1 MHHRGSH
8 QTSNNLEDEYYVT
21 LCNHF
26 TGSQIGIQNKD
37 FLHVLIVIRLCCE
50 ETVHSNLCL
59 CGSANRSSGLNKA
72 YIIILIFIIL
82 FTIIC
87 IIIIFETIII
97 IIIVKC
103 IDWIRFPV
111 TKTREGRFFSNFRGF
126 PVKENDELV

>member
-1 MHHRGSH
+1 MDYEESLKLAKRFLKNKLVDFPFFI
-8 QTSNNLEDEYYVT
+8 QV
-21 LCNHF
+21 F
-26 TGSQIGIQNKD
+26 PQI

-82 FTIIC
+82 FIITC

-111 TKTREGRFFSNFRGF
+111 TKTRQGRFFSNFRGF